1 MVTATLQFDWSFFW
15 HELLR
20 PSSTFLGGL
29 AKTVYISVLAQFFA
43 VIIGLAVALVR
54 RSKFRLL
61 RGVAG
66 FYVWVLRGTPLL
78 VQLVI
83 VYDGLAATGIY
94 DFKDVSVLGITVL
107 ASVQA
112 AIITLAL
119 NESAYMAEIIRA
131 GLSAVD
137 VGQHEAALSI
147 GMTPGLTMRHVV
159 VPQAMRFVI
168 PPLGND
174 FNAMMKTTS
183 VLSVIGV
190 PEMFLITQE
199 VSSNTFH
206 TFEIFGVA
214 ALYYL
219 ALTTIWTFVQAWI
232 EYRIDRSWGII
243 RTRGS
248 TFTYLRK
255 YFQDPR
261 NLAPGRKSL

>member
-1 MVTATLQFDWSFFW
+1 MLTSTLQFDVSFFW
-15 HELLR
+15 HELVR
-20 PSSTFLGGL
+20 PSSGFLGGL
-29 AKTVYISVLAQFFA
+29 WRTVYISIIAQVIA
-43 VIIGLAVALVR
+43 VIIGLAVALAR
-54 RSKFRLL
+54 RSTLRVV

-94 DFKDVSVLGITVL
+94 RFQDVTFLGITVL

-112 AIITLAL
+112 AIVTLAL
-119 NESAYMAEIIRA
+119 NESAYMSEIIRA
-131 GLSAVD
+131 GLAAVD

-147 GMTPGLTMRHVV
+147 GMTPAQSMRYVV

-174 FNAMMKTTS
+174 FNAMMKSTS

-199 VSSNTFH
+199 ISSSTFH
-206 TFEIFGVA
+206 TFEIFTDA

-219 ALTTIWTFVQAWI
+219 ALTTIWTFIQAWL
-232 EYRIDRSWGII
+232 EARVDRSWGIVRSNRSI
-243 RTRGS
+243 LATVRDR
-248 TFTYLRK
+248 
-255 YFQDPR
+255 FQDPKTLKLSR
-261 NLAPGRKSL
+261 RA